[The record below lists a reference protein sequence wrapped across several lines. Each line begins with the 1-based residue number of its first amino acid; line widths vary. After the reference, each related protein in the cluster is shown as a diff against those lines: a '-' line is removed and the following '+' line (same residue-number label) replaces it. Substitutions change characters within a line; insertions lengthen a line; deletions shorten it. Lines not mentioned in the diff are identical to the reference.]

1 MYMYKLLCRPKAFC
15 LSLLCVHTLC
25 PCRTLLYV
33 TQSHINVYKYNLIV
47 HAHVYSWIYYSV
59 WLCSG
64 DLIGSLS
71 FLEASV
77 ITSFTI
83 IILRGSVCMSFFF
96 LLLAYLFKGH
106 ILV

>member
-1 MYMYKLLCRPKAFC
+1 MGY
-15 LSLLCVHTLC
+15 VH
-25 PCRTLLYV
+25 V
-33 TQSHINVYKYNLIV
+33 
-47 HAHVYSWIYYSV
+47 HVYSWIYYSV

-83 IILRGSVCMSFFF
+83 IILGGYVCMSLSLFFF
-96 LLLAYLFKGH
+96 LLLAYLC
-106 ILV
+106 